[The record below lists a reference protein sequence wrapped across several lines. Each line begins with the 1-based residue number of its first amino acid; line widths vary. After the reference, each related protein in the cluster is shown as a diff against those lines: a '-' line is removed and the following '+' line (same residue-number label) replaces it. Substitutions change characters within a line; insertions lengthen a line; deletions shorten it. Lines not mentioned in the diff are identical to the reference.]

1 MINNRIFALTALA
14 VGSVCS
20 AHADP
25 QTIQGKFRGMY
36 VCAKLPTT
44 HDVLRAPL
52 DLVVEGNSVRFARP
66 LFNLDGT
73 RVLGSEMA
81 SGTIDGDGKLHLSS
95 DWSYLGVRAQ
105 GDYSGTLTKGLPD
118 RFTCATFQT
127 PCPALPRF
135 CLSTRTPPA
144 PSRAGKL
151 SRNSTDVR

>member
-95 DWSYLGVRAQ
+95 DWSYLGVRAR
-105 GDYSGTLTKGLPD
+105 GDYSGTLTPTGGTL
-118 RFTCATFQT
+118 TGTQT
-127 PCPALPRF
+127 WNGPEG
-135 CLSTRTPPA
+135 TPPVN
-144 PSRAGKL
+144 RACTAAL
-151 SRNSTDVR
+151 VPAADVNYSAEDKPKQ